1 MGWTQLCCERRK
13 LLKRGEA
20 VGMDLPLSDHVRG
33 LDPSQ
38 CRLGR
43 MEGLEAKH
51 RARDPLNET
60 VVLFD
65 DVVQVFDLQDLDG
78 APSSLELQDHVDTL

>member
-1 MGWTQLCCERRK
+1 MRTQLCCEPRK
-13 LLKRGEA
+13 LLECSEL
-20 VGMDLPLSDHVRG
+20 VGIELPLSDHVCG

-38 CRLGR
+38 CCIGR
-43 MEGLEAKH
+43 VEGLEAKH
-51 RARDPLNET
+51 LARDPLNET

-78 APSSLELQDHVDTL
+78 APRSLELQDHVDNL

>member
-1 MGWTQLCCERRK
+1 ME
-13 LLKRGEA
+13 
-20 VGMDLPLSDHVRG
+20 LPLSDHMRG

-51 RARDPLNET
+51 RARDPLRANKSET
-60 VVLFD
+60 SDSLKFTLECAGERFD
-65 DVVQVFDLQDLDG
+65 GNARTSAHALAFL
-78 APSSLELQDHVDTL
+78 A

>member
-1 MGWTQLCCERRK
+1 
-13 LLKRGEA
+13 
-20 VGMDLPLSDHVRG
+20 
-33 LDPSQ
+33 
-38 CRLGR
+38 

-65 DVVQVFDLQDLDG
+65 DVVQIFDLQDLDG
-78 APSSLELQDHVDTL
+78 APKSLELKDHVDTL